1 MAMKSQEVSPKSL
14 SLLKQRIGKVLSLS
28 LAAAVTISLST
39 ESAVLADAP
48 KTAETQI
55 EQICK
60 QIAALNKAGKRKAA
74 EQLAD
79 KLISENPKENRY
91 RHEKIE
97 ILHDQEKYDAALKE
111 IDICLK
117 QDAKDHIAYYWRSDI
132 FCHQNKLYEARV
144 AINKCIQCN
153 PRYAPGYSLKASY
166 EYRAGHYKLAI
177 SYAELA
183 VKYDPKS
190 ENSWNSIGLS
200 YLEMDEFEK
209 ATKAFEKALAL
220 NKTSTMLLN
229 NVSMALLYSGRSKEA
244 MEKINLALNI
254 EPRNPYLIQK
264 RAIINHHN
272 GKLKEALADMNKV
285 IQLRQ
290 EACGEDYSA
299 RASLY
304 VDLKNYDAAIS
315 DAKKSLQLKKDY
327 TQAYYNLAH
336 AQYFKGDYK
345 DAIANCTKAI
355 EHDETTSSAI
365 KLRGLCYQAIGED
378 EKALNDFERFTAA
391 FHDAESYKARAQIA
405 AKQGYFEQAADDL
418 SAVMPFSTSMKANP
432 KEYNR
437 LLNLYNRMISS
448 KLAGNETYF
457 DRGMVYFVA
466 GELKNAA
473 SDFEQ
478 YLKGNKCQGKNALSA
493 ATWAVFCHQ
502 KLKQEAAAKS
512 LLSYIK
518 ETEPALS
525 KSPELLFLRKEISAE
540 KLMDTS
546 KDARALSS
554 KGTLVGLVLAEE
566 GKLEAAS
573 GYLWKVK
580 RMGDQHMDEYFV
592 ALKEL
597 DRLGPRGKRESG
609 RGQ

>member
-1 MAMKSQEVSPKSL
+1 MAMNSKVVSPKSV
-14 SLLKQRIGKVLSLS
+14 SLLNQHIGKVLPLLLAASMTLSLS
-28 LAAAVTISLST
+28 IENAALA
-39 ESAVLADAP
+39 EAP
-48 KTAETQI
+48 HKVATQV
-55 EQICK
+55 EQNCK

-79 KLISENPKENRY
+79 KLIRENAKENRY

-111 IDICLK
+111 IDICLN
-117 QDAKDHIAYYWRSDI
+117 QDAKDHVAYYWRSDI
-132 FCHQNKLYEARV
+132 LCHQNKLYEARI

-153 PRYAPGYSLKASY
+153 PRYALGYSLKASY
-166 EYRAGHYKLAI
+166 EYQAGNYKLAI

-183 VKYDPKS
+183 LKYDPKS
-190 ENSWNSIGLS
+190 ENSWNSIGLA
-200 YLEMDEFEK
+200 YLGMDEYAK
-209 ATKAFEKALAL
+209 SAKAFESALAL
-220 NKTSTMLLN
+220 NKNSTMLLN
-229 NVSMALLYSGRSKEA
+229 NLSMALLYSGRSKEA
-244 MEKINLALNI
+244 MEKINLALKI

-264 RAIINHHN
+264 RAIINQHN
-272 GKLKEALADMNKV
+272 GKLKEALDDMNKV

-290 EACGEDYSA
+290 EPCGEDYSV

-304 VDLKNYDAAIS
+304 VGLKNYDAAIS

-336 AQYFKGDYK
+336 AQYFKGAYK
-345 DAIANCTKAI
+345 EAIANCTKAI
-355 EHDETTSSAI
+355 EHDETTSSAL

-378 EKALNDFERFTAA
+378 EKALKDFERFTAA
-391 FHDAESYKARAQIA
+391 YDDSESYKARAQIA

-466 GELKNAA
+466 GDLKNAA
-473 SDFEQ
+473 NDFEH
-478 YLKGNKCQGKNALSA
+478 YLKGSNCKGKNSLSA
-493 ATWAVFCHQ
+493 AIWAVFSYG
-502 KLKQEAAAKS
+502 KLKQDAARKS

-518 ETEPALS
+518 DTEPAIS
-525 KSPELLFLRKEISAE
+525 KSPELMFLRKEITAE
-540 KLMDTS
+540 KLMETS
-546 KDARALSS
+546 KDARALST
-554 KGTLVGLVLAEE
+554 KGALVGLVLAEE
-566 GKLEAAS
+566 GKTEAAS
-573 GYLWKVK
+573 GYLGKVK
-580 RMGDQHMDEYFV
+580 RMGDQHMDEYFL

-597 DRLGPRGKRESG
+597 DRIGGKGKRGRGK
-609 RGQ
+609 